1 MPRANRHFLP
11 GYIWHITH
19 RVTKKFVQNVPVVQP
34 LRSVQNLQIRTS
46 IEDSRFKFF
55 KVCRILGTLL
65 TSWTNLDGG
74 WKEQGYFGAPETK
87 VEKFCLKVPCASFRS
102 SDRDDL
108 FIIAGSKS

>member
-19 RVTKKFVQNVPVVQP
+19 SVTKKFVQNVPVVQP
-34 LRSVQNLQIRTS
+34 LRSV
-46 IEDSRFKFF
+46 
-55 KVCRILGTLL
+55 
-65 TSWTNLDGG
+65 DGG